1 MNTELKENLEILLQ
15 QRNESASLSYYKE
28 QITELNQKIVI
39 YEQKLK
45 KLLE

>member
-15 QRNESASLSYYKE
+15 QRNESSSLSYYKE

-39 YEQKLK
+39 YEQKVK